1 MRKLV
6 RAFDSRVD
14 ALFDRLRGKPAADRL
29 FYGASSLGDF
39 GLIWVILA
47 ALRGLR
53 GGAVNRQAAT
63 RAVVGVG
70 IESVIVNIGIKSLFE
85 RGRPRHHEPRP
96 HALREPLTS
105 SFPSGHATAAYCA
118 AMLLSEGDP
127 LAPVYWTA
135 ATIVAASRVHVKIH
149 HPSDVAGGMVIG
161 LAMGWI
167 GRRLAPVG
175 H

>member
-1 MRKLV
+1 
-6 RAFDSRVD
+6 
-14 ALFDRLRGKPAADRL
+14 
-29 FYGASSLGDF
+29 
-39 GLIWVILA
+39 
-47 ALRGLR
+47 
-53 GGAVNRQAAT
+53 
-63 RAVVGVG
+63 
-70 IESVIVNIGIKSLFE
+70 
-85 RGRPRHHEPRP
+85 
-96 HALREPLTS
+96 
-105 SFPSGHATAAYCA
+105 
-118 AMLLSEGDP
+118 MLLSEGDP